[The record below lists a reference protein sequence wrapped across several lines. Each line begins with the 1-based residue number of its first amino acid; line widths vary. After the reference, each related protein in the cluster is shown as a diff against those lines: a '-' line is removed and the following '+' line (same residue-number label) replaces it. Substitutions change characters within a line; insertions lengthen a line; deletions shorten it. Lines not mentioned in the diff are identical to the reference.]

1 MQLQPYSFGGEEM
14 EKFVAVAGNIGVG
27 KTTLVQKL
35 CNNLGWTPFF
45 EPEQENPYLPDFYN
59 DMQTWAF
66 HSQVFFL
73 TRRLRAH
80 KKLCLHSGSVIQD
93 RSVYEDAEIFAHN
106 LYQQNQIGDRDYQTY
121 QELYRVLV
129 EFLPPPDLVLYIKAS
144 VPTLQNRI
152 KLRGRDYEE
161 QIDPEYLTQ
170 LNVLYDQWIDQFS
183 LCPVLTIPGDDL
195 DFVAN
200 NGHLDLIINKVQ
212 EKLTGKEIVIFTE
225 KEMNNS

>member
-1 MQLQPYSFGGEEM
+1 M

-35 CNNLGWTPFF
+35 CDILNWTPFY
-45 EPEQENPYLPDFYN
+45 EPESENPYLPDFYK

-80 KKLCLHSGSVIQD
+80 KNLCSHAGSVIQD

-106 LYQQNQIGDRDYQTY
+106 LYRQHQIGERDYETY
-121 QELYRVLV
+121 RELYQALV

-144 VPTLQNRI
+144 VPTLQQRI

-161 QIDPEYLTQ
+161 EIDPAYLEQ
-170 LNVLYDQWIDQFS
+170 LNGLYNSWIEEFD
-183 LCPVLTIPGDDL
+183 LCPVLTVPGDDL

-200 NGHLDLIINKVQ
+200 NGHMDLIIQKVQ
-212 EKLTGKEIVIFTE
+212 EKLTGKEVVVFTE
-225 KEMNNS
+225 QEVKNS

>member
-1 MQLQPYSFGGEEM
+1 M

-27 KTTLVQKL
+27 KTTLVKKL
-35 CNNLGWTPFF
+35 CDNLDWTPFF
-45 EPEQENPYLPDFYN
+45 EPEKENPYLPDFYK

-66 HSQVFFL
+66 HSQIFFL

-80 KKLCLHSGSVIQD
+80 KDLCAHPGSVIQD

-106 LYQQNQIGDRDYQTY
+106 LYRQKQIGERDYQTY
-121 QELYRVLV
+121 QELYQALV

-144 VPTLQNRI
+144 VPTLQQRI
-152 KLRGRDYEE
+152 KQRGRDYED
-161 QIDPEYLTQ
+161 QIDQNYLTQ
-170 LNVLYDQWIDQFS
+170 LNQLYDQWIDNFS

-200 NGHLDLIINKVQ
+200 NGHLNLIIEKVQ
-212 EKLTGKEIVIFTE
+212 EKLTGKDEVVFTE
-225 KEMNNS
+225 REMNGR